1 MASGKKILYFSTL
14 SILLLYFTFSGLIKA
29 KSFLAPLS
37 IAVILSL
44 LVYPLSRMM
53 ERSFVN
59 RMTASLINT
68 ILLFL
73 ISVGFFALLSM
84 QVKNL
89 ANDWPK
95 IEETMTPKIEK
106 LEQFIQDRTPLDAS
120 DFKNST
126 ENTSFPYLGIGAN
139 PRKKAA
145 GILNSVMS
153 FFGTYLLTFV
163 YIFFTLNYRKHFK
176 RFLLKLFPDERR
188 QRIENIITNS
198 ADVTQK
204 YLLGKL
210 ILIAFLVVFYSIGL
224 GLSGVSNFILVSVL
238 AAVFSLIPYV
248 GNVIGFGMAMVFGYL
263 TSGDLS
269 ILIGISLTFFIG
281 QFIESYI
288 LNPYIVGEKVDL
300 HPFVVIVSV
309 IIGNLVWGIVG
320 MILAIP
326 ILAIINVI
334 FRNVESLEPF
344 GYLLSKE
351 KKADAK

>member
-14 SILLLYFTFSGLIKA
+14 SILLLYFTFAGLIKA
-29 KSFLAPLS
+29 KPFLAPLS
-37 IAVILSL
+37 IAIILSL
-44 LVYPLSRMM
+44 LVYPLSRIM
-53 ERSFVN
+53 EKSFMN
-59 RMTASLINT
+59 RVAASLINT
-68 ILLFL
+68 IILFL
-73 ISVGFFALLSM
+73 ISIGFFALLSM

-89 ANDWPK
+89 TGDWPK
-95 IEETMTPKIEK
+95 IKETMKPKIEHFEAFV
-106 LEQFIQDRTPLDAS
+106 LDRTPLDAS
-120 DFKNST
+120 DLKGSSGT
-126 ENTSFPYLGIGAN
+126 TSFPYIGIGSN

-145 GILNSVMS
+145 GLLNSIMS
-153 FFGTYLLTFV
+153 FLGTYMLTFV

-176 RFLLKLFPDERR
+176 RFLLKLFANDRR
-188 QRIENIITNS
+188 NKIEKVITNS
-198 ADVTQK
+198 ANVTQQ

-210 ILIAFLVVFYSIGL
+210 ILIAFLAVFYSIGL

-238 AAVFSLIPYV
+238 AAVFSIIPYV

-263 TSGDLS
+263 TSGNPTV
-269 ILIGISLTFFIG
+269 LIGISLTFFIG

-288 LNPYIVGEKVDL
+288 MNPYVVGDKVDL
-300 HPFVVIVSV
+300 HPFAVIISV

-334 FRNVESLEPF
+334 LQNVEPLHPF

-351 KKADAK
+351 KNTSGK